1 MKHFWRQPLVTPVP
15 KALLVAMFV
24 AFVILVARVV
34 STESPVMASDEY
46 AYFMGAKYAAQGQEL
61 YRYDPAMQ
69 PIDNKLYRVLFEAW
83 TLVSTE
89 RVALVGRLC
98 NALLFVLSSL
108 LVFWL
113 GSRVFDRKTAAI
125 SSIIYLLFPFSF
137 YSTLLLPEVEFQ
149 ALVYAGVALALW
161 AAGRGSVWAV
171 LLPALVSAAAYF
183 AKPHAA
189 ALVVGTA
196 AFFMV
201 ADLAGQVGSRWA
213 GIRLGMARAAL
224 YLVATAGLV
233 YMVRLLAG
241 DAGGGTGGVVSNFYA
256 YYLQRLSSP
265 AYLLSN
271 AWSMLD
277 YVVGHAWVLMLMFAP
292 GCLVIAGEC
301 WRAARSLA
309 TGRSEA
315 PLAGDALER
324 RRLAVFVAL
333 LGIAFLAMIG
343 AFTNTASQVSEFEKY
358 RLHGRYLEPLL
369 PLLLLFSVWGV
380 YTSRRLKV
388 MGTALLVSVL
398 MFCFYLR
405 FQYRIYPWDYP
416 DIFVFFTSG
425 LKHWSLPGVNNWLM
439 WLVVLAA
446 VAFFVCALRDR
457 FAARSYLVYLVFL
470 MLGSHVQMANWLR
483 QSARDNRA
491 MIEAGDMLRE
501 CLVGARPGSG
511 LVLVD
516 DRYGRSSFFLMQF
529 ANLQHVRSIGK
540 AADFAGELPPGVN
553 WIIAPSDV
561 HVVREAAG
569 RFDFGPQSLYRFDQ
583 AGACQ

>member
-1 MKHFWRQPLVTPVP
+1 MKHFWRQVRVAQVP
-15 KALLVAMFV
+15 KSLLVAMFV

-69 PIDNKLYRVLFEAW
+69 PIDNKLYRVLFDAW
-83 TLVSTE
+83 TLVSVE
-89 RVALVGRLC
+89 RVALVGRLF
-98 NALLFVLSSL
+98 NVLVFVVASL
-108 LVFWL
+108 LVFVL
-113 GSRVFDRKTAAI
+113 GNRVFDRRTATI
-125 SSIIYLLFPFSF
+125 SSILYLLLPFSF

-161 AAGRGSVWAV
+161 AAARRSPWAV

-189 ALVVGTA
+189 ALVVGIA

-201 ADLAGQVGSRWA
+201 SDLLARVDGRWA
-213 GIRLGMARAAL
+213 ALKSGVVRGAL
-224 YLVATAGLV
+224 YLLSTGAVVYLV
-233 YMVRLLAG
+233 RRLAG
-241 DAGGGTGGVVSNFYA
+241 DADGGGGGMVSSFYA

-265 AYLLSN
+265 AYLLGN

-301 WRAARSLA
+301 WRVARSLA

-315 PLAGDALER
+315 PLADDALQR
-324 RRLAVFVAL
+324 RRFAVLVAL

-343 AFTNTASQVSEFEKY
+343 AFTNAASQVSEFEKY

-380 YTSRRLKV
+380 YASRRLKV
-388 MGTALLVSVL
+388 MSAALLVSVL
-398 MFCFYLR
+398 MFCLYLR
-405 FQYRIYPWDYP
+405 FQYRLYPWDYP

-446 VAFFVCALRDR
+446 VAFFICALRNR
-457 FAARSYLVYLVFL
+457 FAARAYLVYLVLL

-491 MIEAGDMLRE
+491 MIEAGDMLGE
-501 CLVGARPGSG
+501 CLVGAPPGTG

-540 AADFAGELPPGVN
+540 AADFAGELPPGVS

-561 HVVREAAG
+561 HVEREALA
-569 RFDFGPQSLYRFDQ
+569 RFEFGPQSLYRFDQ

>member
-1 MKHFWRQPLVTPVP
+1 MKHFWRQVRVAQVP
-15 KALLVAMFV
+15 KSLLVAMFV

-69 PIDNKLYRVLFEAW
+69 PIDNKLYRVLFDAW
-83 TLVSTE
+83 TLVSVE
-89 RVALVGRLC
+89 RVALVGRLF
-98 NALLFVLSSL
+98 NVLVFVVASL
-108 LVFWL
+108 LVFVL
-113 GSRVFDRKTAAI
+113 GNRVFDRRTATI
-125 SSIIYLLFPFSF
+125 SSILYLLLPFSF

-161 AAGRGSVWAV
+161 AAARRSPWAV

-189 ALVVGTA
+189 ALVVGIA

-201 ADLAGQVGSRWA
+201 SDLLARVDGRWA
-213 GIRLGMARAAL
+213 ALKSGVVRGAL
-224 YLVATAGLV
+224 YLLSTGAVVYLV
-233 YMVRLLAG
+233 RWLAG
-241 DAGGGTGGVVSNFYA
+241 IWPYA
-256 YYLQRLSSP
+256 LNTAHA
-265 AYLLSN
+265 AYLLGN

-301 WRAARSLA
+301 WRVARSLA

-315 PLAGDALER
+315 PLADDALQR
-324 RRLAVFVAL
+324 RRFAVLVAL

-343 AFTNTASQVSEFEKY
+343 AFTNAASQVSEFEKY

-380 YTSRRLKV
+380 YASRRLKV
-388 MGTALLVSVL
+388 MSAALLVSVL
-398 MFCFYLR
+398 MFCLYLR
-405 FQYRIYPWDYP
+405 FQYRLYPWDYP

-446 VAFFVCALRDR
+446 VAFFICALRNR
-457 FAARSYLVYLVFL
+457 FAARAYLVYLVLL

-491 MIEAGDMLRE
+491 MIEAGDMLGE
-501 CLVGARPGSG
+501 CLVGAPPGTG

-516 DRYGRSSFFLMQF
+516 DR
-529 ANLQHVRSIGK
+529 
-540 AADFAGELPPGVN
+540 
-553 WIIAPSDV
+553 
-561 HVVREAAG
+561 
-569 RFDFGPQSLYRFDQ
+569 
-583 AGACQ
+583 